1 MWFRLL
7 PIAIFSL
14 VLLLGAKIVDVW
26 TGFSA
31 LSVTTVSA
39 QEQPAAASPT
49 PAEPT
54 SASPPAA
61 APSPPATQV
70 ASASPS
76 KPAKLADFPD
86 DPTLYS
92 QADVDV
98 LQKLAQRR
106 TELENWAGDLSMREQ
121 LLKATEDKFE
131 NRLGE
136 LKTVQTSIKG
146 LLRQYDQEQE
156 NKLKSLVKIYEV
168 MKPKDAARIFEQL
181 DMDILLDV
189 VERMKEAKVSPI
201 LAAVNPDKAKAI
213 TEQLAERRK
222 MGAQAALPAAK

>member
-26 TGFSA
+26 SGFA
-31 LSVTTVSA
+31 GLSVATVSA
-39 QEQPAAASPT
+39 QEQPAAN
-49 PAEPT
+49 
-54 SASPPAA
+54 AA
-61 APSPPATQV
+61 APAADAGSPAAEPAAPATQV
-70 ASASPS
+70 AAAPS
-76 KPAKLADFPD
+76 KPVKLADFPD

-106 TELENWAGDLSMREQ
+106 AELENWAGDLSMREQ
-121 LLKATEDKFE
+121 LLKATEGKMED
-131 NRLGE
+131 RLGE

-189 VERMKEAKVSPI
+189 IERMKEAKSSPI
-201 LAAVNPDKAKAI
+201 LAAVNPDKAKTI
-213 TEQLAERRK
+213 TEELAQRRK
-222 MGAQAALPAAK
+222 MGVQAAQSAAN

>member
-14 VLLLGAKIVDVW
+14 VLLLGAKLVDVW

-31 LSVTTVSA
+31 LSVATVSA
-39 QEQPAAASPT
+39 QEQPAVDANAPA
-49 PAEPT
+49 AEP
-54 SASPPAA
+54 APPAA
-61 APSPPATQV
+61 APMQMAAVTSP
-70 ASASPS
+70 
-76 KPAKLADFPD
+76 KPVKLADFPD

-106 TELENWAGDLSMREQ
+106 TELETWAGDLTMREQ
-121 LLKATEDKFE
+121 LLKATEGKLED
-131 NRLGE
+131 RLGE

-189 VERMKEAKVSPI
+189 VERMKEAKSSPI
-201 LAAVNPDKAKAI
+201 LAAMNPDKAKTI
-213 TEQLAERRK
+213 TVELAQRRK
-222 MGAQAALPAAK
+222 MGAQAALPSSN

>member
-14 VLLLGAKIVDVW
+14 VLLLGAKLVDVW

-31 LSVTTVSA
+31 LSVATVSA
-39 QEQPAAASPT
+39 QEQPAADATAPE
-49 PAEPT
+49 PAT
-54 SASPPAA
+54 PAA
-61 APSPPATQV
+61 APTQMAAV
-70 ASASPS
+70 TP
-76 KPAKLADFPD
+76 KPLKLADFPD

-106 TELENWAGDLSMREQ
+106 TELETWAGDLTMREQ
-121 LLKATEDKFE
+121 LLKATEGKLED
-131 NRLGE
+131 RLGE
-136 LKTVQTSIKG
+136 LKTVQSSIKG

-189 VERMKEAKVSPI
+189 VERMKEAKSSPI
-201 LAAVNPDKAKAI
+201 LAAMNPDKAKTI
-213 TEQLAERRK
+213 TVELAQRRK
-222 MGAQAALPAAK
+222 MGAQAALPSSN

>member
-14 VLLLGAKIVDVW
+14 VLLLGAKVVDVW
-26 TGFSA
+26 TGFA
-31 LSVTTVSA
+31 GLSVATVSA
-39 QEQPAAASPT
+39 QEQPAPDAGA
-49 PAEPT
+49 PAV
-54 SASPPAA
+54 APAA
-61 APSPPATQV
+61 PATQMAAV
-70 ASASPS
+70 TPS
-76 KPAKLADFPD
+76 KPVKLADFPD

-106 TELENWAGDLSMREQ
+106 TELENWAGDLNMREQ
-121 LLKATEDKFE
+121 LLKATEGKLED
-131 NRLGE
+131 RLGE

-156 NKLKSLVKIYEV
+156 TKLKSLVKIYEV

-189 VERMKEAKVSPI
+189 IERMKEAKSSPI
-201 LAAVNPDKAKAI
+201 LAAVNPDKAKTI
-213 TEQLAERRK
+213 TVELAQRRK